1 MSAGLDGFRCEGMQR
16 TRQLLVTGIALSIDN
31 LTIGFAPGTYH
42 VNVAL
47 AAITIGTVS
56 VTLPLTGLELGD
68 RIDTKTG
75 ERGELLGGL
84 IPADVAVAS
93 GSF

>member
-1 MSAGLDGFRCEGMQR
+1 LTSPPVEAAQQR

-31 LTIGFAPGTYH
+31 LTIGFARGTYH
-42 VNVAL
+42 VNLAL

-68 RIDTKTG
+68 GSAR
-75 ERGELLGGL
+75 R
-84 IPADVAVAS
+84 PAS
-93 GSF
+93 GANSSAASYPPA